1 MKRQGVR
8 GRDEESYLHAFM
20 SNKKPMRKE
29 VAKNKEITSTLLKHR
44 HTSVPRTTC
53 TGSSVCNRTIGVS
66 SALCIKL
73 ELYVAQHE
81 KKIKFMNMCLHIAYA
96 FSTESD
102 AVYLFS
108 EQVFSSVQQI
118 ICYVHNLCESPQDQ
132 HIYVILCINLLV
144 VVLHREDVAHRDTKR
159 IRALL
164 HL

>member
-66 SALCIKL
+66 SALRIKL
-73 ELYVAQHE
+73 ELYIAQHE
-81 KKIKFMNMCLHIAYA
+81 EKRKFMNMCLHIAYA

-108 EQVFSSVQQI
+108 EQVFLLFSRSSAMCTISVKA
-118 ICYVHNLCESPQDQ
+118 L
-132 HIYVILCINLLV
+132 
-144 VVLHREDVAHRDTKR
+144 R
-159 IRALL
+159 ISTSMSFCVSISSW
-164 HL
+164 

>member
-1 MKRQGVR
+1 
-8 GRDEESYLHAFM
+8 M
-20 SNKKPMRKE
+20 SDKKKPMRKEE

-66 SALCIKL
+66 SALRIKL

-81 KKIKFMNMCLHIAYA
+81 KKRKFMNTCLHIAYA

-108 EQVFSSVQQI
+108 EQVFLLFSRSSAMCTISVRAI
-118 ICYVHNLCESPQDQ
+118 R
-132 HIYVILCINLLV
+132 INTSMSFCV
-144 VVLHREDVAHRDTKR
+144 S
-159 IRALL
+159 ISSW
-164 HL
+164 

>member
-8 GRDEESYLHAFM
+8 GRDEESYLLTLSCQM
-20 SNKKPMRKE
+20 SDKKKPMRKEE

-53 TGSSVCNRTIGVS
+53 TVSSVCNKTIGVS
-66 SALCIKL
+66 SALRIKL

-81 KKIKFMNMCLHIAYA
+81 KKRKFMNMCLHIAYA

-108 EQVFSSVQQI
+108 EQVFLLFSRSSAMCT
-118 ICYVHNLCESPQDQ
+118 ICVRALRISTSMSFCES
-132 HIYVILCINLLV
+132 ISSW
-144 VVLHREDVAHRDTKR
+144 
-159 IRALL
+159 
-164 HL
+164 